1 MAAGQHELLQKQANK
16 LLRNRNLR
24 RVAAGQQNRMESS
37 AGWAVQRTPAFR
49 RDEPAAADGQLC
61 TGTGTTAR
69 RWRGGRQR
77 GLGSRLPDHWNRF
90 DPELLRTSIASKPP
104 RCQPAPPLAVYQAS
118 LHTPTSICTVNM
130 PVAACGCRSCCAPA
144 SPRPLLVSG
153 FCVICVTLRLHVT
166 QRQQQR
172 TIESCTRE
180 LHADSCCSAEVGPR
194 PLPREPAGAS
204 T

>member
-1 MAAGQHELLQKQANK
+1 
-16 LLRNRNLR
+16 
-24 RVAAGQQNRMESS
+24 MESS
-37 AGWAVQRTPAFR
+37 AGWAVQRTSAFR

-90 DPELLRTSIASKPP
+90 DPELRTSIASKPP
-104 RCQPAPPLAVYQAS
+104 RCQPVPRWLSTRPPCTH
-118 LHTPTSICTVNM
+118 LHTPHM

-153 FCVICVTLRLHVT
+153 FCVICVTLRLQVT

-204 T
+204 TWIVKVCAIPVHVNLKQPTSAPRSHFP